1 MLGELVGKTC
11 LVYIDDV
18 VVWGD
23 TPEEV
28 LERTQEII
36 ERFASAG
43 MRLNGTKCCFLAREI
58 ELLGHRI
65 VGDHILR

>member
-18 VVWGD
+18 EVWVD

-28 LERTQEII
+28 LECTQEII
-36 ERFASAG
+36 EHFASAG
-43 MRLNGTKCCFLAREI
+43 MRFNGAKCYFLACEI

-65 VGDHILR
+65 VGDHIVP

>member
-1 MLGELVGKTC
+1 MQRVLGELVGKTC
-11 LVYIDDV
+11 LVYVDDI

-36 ERFASAG
+36 ERFA
-43 MRLNGTKCCFLAREI
+43 
-58 ELLGHRI
+58 
-65 VGDHILR
+65 